1 MQIGKLTN
9 EQLEDIIFKKL
20 KSVRKEVIV
29 KPGIGEDCA
38 VVDMG
43 TSNLVISTDPIT
55 GTSKNIGKLI
65 VHISC
70 NDIASNGIEPIGI
83 ILTLLAP
90 PSAKIEEIEEIMI
103 DAQREAESINIDI
116 LGGHTEVTDAVS
128 RFVLSATAIG
138 RAGKNLNIFTKSSK
152 VDDYIILT
160 KSAGLEGVAIIAS
173 EKENEL
179 KKFLTKEEIDIAKG
193 FINNISVLKEG
204 LIGGKIGVSSMHDVT
219 EGGVLGAVYEI
230 SKSANTGCLI
240 NYEDIFIEDITKKIC
255 EYYSIDP
262 LKLMSSG
269 AMLITCSEKLIED
282 LKSELLQ
289 FNIKFSVIGK
299 ITENNDKIM
308 YKNGKKFIIDPPL
321 SDELYKIL

>member
-29 KPGIGEDCA
+29 KPGLGEDCA

-90 PSAKIEEIEEIMI
+90 PSAKIEEIEEIMM
-103 DAQREAESINIDI
+103 DVQREAESINIDI
-116 LGGHTEVTDAVS
+116 LGGHTEVTDAVN

-138 RAGKNLNIFTKSSK
+138 RASKNLNIFTKSAK

-160 KSAGLEGVAIIAS
+160 KSAGLEGVAIIVS

-179 KKFLTKEEIDIAKG
+179 KNVLTKEEIEIAKG
-193 FINNISVLKEG
+193 FIKNISVLKEG
-204 LIGGKIGVSSMHDVT
+204 LIGGKIGVNSMHDVT

-230 SKSANTGCLI
+230 SQSANLGCSI
-240 NYEDIFIEDITKKIC
+240 NYEDIFIEDITRKIC
-255 EYYSIDP
+255 EYYSVDP

-269 AMLITCSEKLIED
+269 AMLITCPEKLIKNLE
-282 LKSELLQ
+282 SELLQ
-289 FNIKFSVIGK
+289 FNIKFSIIGK
-299 ITENNDKIM
+299 ITGNNDRVM